1 MCLEETTNGQ
11 NAVFA
16 YHVAQG
22 SGRESETSTQAAFR
36 SARWTGRPL
45 SGWNVCRRSV
55 TAKRG
60 FELPLHY
67 ARDYKIPI
75 LHQGVD

>member
-22 SGRESETSTQAAFR
+22 SGRESETSTQSSLPECAMDR
-36 SARWTGRPL
+36 KTVVRVERLSSICYRETGL
-45 SGWNVCRRSV
+45 
-55 TAKRG
+55 
-60 FELPLHY
+60 
-67 ARDYKIPI
+67 
-75 LHQGVD
+75 